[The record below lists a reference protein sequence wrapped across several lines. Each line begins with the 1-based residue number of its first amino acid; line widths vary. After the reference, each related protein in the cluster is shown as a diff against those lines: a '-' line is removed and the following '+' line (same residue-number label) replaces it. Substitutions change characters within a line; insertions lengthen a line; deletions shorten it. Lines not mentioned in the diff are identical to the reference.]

1 MKPWS
6 KIAGYLVSLSV
17 LVLLWDGI
25 LRLGLVNADL
35 LPTPV
40 AVLWSL
46 VKLGVSPDFWLDI
59 SVTFARSLLGLLGGA
74 LVAIP
79 LGTLM
84 ALQKP
89 VRGFFE
95 PLVKASYSL
104 PKIALI
110 PLLILWFGVGT
121 TTTVLAVMFS
131 TLLPIL
137 VYTYHGVEGTPRV
150 LLWSATA
157 MGTGPGEA
165 IWRVHLPAALP
176 AILTGLRVG
185 LGFSFVIAIA
195 TEMIASDHGVGKLMF
210 QYGENGAYAPM
221 FAALFVV
228 ITLAAGLDIAC
239 LRFSEA
245 TLRWH
250 DSHSARQ

>member
-121 TTTVLAVMFS
+121 TTTVLAV
-131 TLLPIL
+131 LNHPLI
-137 VYTYHGVEGTPRV
+137 
-150 LLWSATA
+150 SATA
-157 MGTGPGEA
+157 KIP
-165 IWRVHLPAALP
+165 LN
-176 AILTGLRVG
+176 
-185 LGFSFVIAIA
+185 SFACDTA
-195 TEMIASDHGVGKLMF
+195 FANRSMSGRSLCSGMF
-210 QYGENGAYAPM
+210 G
-221 FAALFVV
+221 
-228 ITLAAGLDIAC
+228 I
-239 LRFSEA
+239 S
-245 TLRWH
+245 
-250 DSHSARQ
+250 S